1 MRRRQLP
8 KWQRKRLIV
17 LVTSCITFMLVAFTV
32 QGIRL
37 FDMLHSFHESRV
49 IKSHH
54 NLTQQPVS
62 TFLLMGLDNSGKR
75 KLSTTRTDGMMVVI
89 VNHKTKTMT
98 LCSLLR
104 DTFVKIHSQQYHGYQ
119 RIGSAYTYG
128 GDAAAIAT
136 VEHYLNLPIDYYL
149 TVNWDGFI
157 RAIDDIGPV
166 EVNVDRDFIG
176 QDYWGKPEKFKAGL
190 QSMSGARALAYARER
205 HIDNDQHRG
214 FRQQAVFYAMVKR
227 LNQEGLS
234 SKGAKVVGDLKDQM
248 RTNLT
253 NHDMLTLFKSR
264 KTFKRYRVK
273 RLTFQWRTFYVA
285 GRSMVEVYPD
295 SRVQVSRQLQAAA
308 GLRPDLPSQ
317 TFTTNGHYRYA
328 SDESVESKA
337 DEAKADT
344 HYGQSHVYVGHAGN
358 TTIGKLPAAVPLKN
372 GFRVS
377 DRTETMYTVH

>member
-1 MRRRQLP
+1 
-8 KWQRKRLIV
+8 
-17 LVTSCITFMLVAFTV
+17 
-32 QGIRL
+32 
-37 FDMLHSFHESRV
+37 
-49 IKSHH
+49 
-54 NLTQQPVS
+54 
-62 TFLLMGLDNSGKR
+62 
-75 KLSTTRTDGMMVVI
+75 
-89 VNHKTKTMT
+89 
-98 LCSLLR
+98 
-104 DTFVKIHSQQYHGYQ
+104 
-119 RIGSAYTYG
+119 
-128 GDAAAIAT
+128 
-136 VEHYLNLPIDYYL
+136 
-149 TVNWDGFI
+149 
-157 RAIDDIGPV
+157 
-166 EVNVDRDFIG
+166 
-176 QDYWGKPEKFKAGL
+176 
-190 QSMSGARALAYARER
+190 
-205 HIDNDQHRG
+205 
-214 FRQQAVFYAMVKR
+214 MVKR

-273 RLTFQWRTFYVA
+273 RLTFQWRTFDVA